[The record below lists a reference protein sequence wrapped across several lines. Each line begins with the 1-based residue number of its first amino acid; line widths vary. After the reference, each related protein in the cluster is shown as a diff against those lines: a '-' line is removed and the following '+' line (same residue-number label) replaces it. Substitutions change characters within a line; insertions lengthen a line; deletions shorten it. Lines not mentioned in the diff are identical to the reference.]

1 MAPGTACVKL
11 PKLFRTTAFRVAL
24 LYAALFG
31 FSGLAALA
39 FVYWTTTSYLMEQTD
54 TLIRAEMDILHE
66 TYQRAGLNSLRRS
79 IMERASAR
87 EESDRIYLLADQ
99 GYTPIAGNLLTWPTT
114 LKNSDGWALFIMDEQ
129 DKDEDERH
137 QREARTLSITLP
149 GQVHLLVGRDLLER
163 EELREHTLAALLWA
177 LGIMLVL
184 ALAGGAVLSRDVLR
198 RIENINRTSREIMA
212 GHFEQRIPLNG
223 SGDEFDQLAQN
234 LNLML
239 ERIERLMRGL
249 REVTDNVAHDMRSPL
264 TRLRNRLEYSQR
276 EHQGVDDSRNMIEQA
291 LRDIDGLLVTFNALL
306 SIAQLEAGGRRG
318 DWELLDAGTLAHDAA
333 ELYQPLV
340 EEHGGALSV
349 NAGTGLVVQGSR
361 ELLSQALSNLL
372 DNAIKY
378 APQGSHIQISAIG
391 AGEIVELCVA
401 DNGPG
406 IPVEARERVLERF
419 VRLDSSRHQPGSG
432 LGLSLVHAV
441 AQLHN
446 ASLSLEDNHPGL
458 KVTLRIPSAI

>member
-1 MAPGTACVKL
+1 MAPGTACVNL

-39 FVYWTTTSYLMEQTD
+39 FVYWTTTSYLIEQTD
-54 TLIRAEMDILHE
+54 TLIRAEMDVLHE
-66 TYQRAGLNSLRRS
+66 TYQHAGLDNLRSS
-79 IMERASAR
+79 IMERSSTR

-99 GYTPIAGNLLTWPTT
+99 TYTPIAGNLPAWPAT
-114 LKNSDGWALFIMDEQ
+114 LKSDGWSLFILDEH
-129 DKDEDERH
+129 DKDENEHH

-149 GQVHLLVGRDLLER
+149 GQVHLLIGRDLHER
-163 EELREHTLAALLWA
+163 EELRGHTLAALLWA

-184 ALAGGAVLSRDVLR
+184 ALAGGAVLSRGVLR
-198 RIENINRTSREIMA
+198 RIEHINRTSREIMA
-212 GHFEQRIPLNG
+212 GHFEQRVPLSG

-249 REVTDNVAHDMRSPL
+249 REVADNVAHDMRSPL
-264 TRLRNRLEYSQR
+264 TRLRNRLEHSQR
-276 EHQGVDDSRNMIEQA
+276 ERQSEGEFQNMIEQT
-291 LRDIDGLLVTFNALL
+291 LRDIDGLLNTFNALL
-306 SIAQLEAGGRRG
+306 SIAQLEAGARRG
-318 DWELLDAGTLAHDAA
+318 DWGLLDVGILAHDAA

-340 EEHGGALSV
+340 EEHGGTLSV
-349 NAGTGLVVQGSR
+349 NAGAGLMVQGSR

-378 APQGSHIQISAIG
+378 TSQGSNIQVSTVR
-391 AGEIVELCVA
+391 AGESIELCVA

-406 IPVEARERVLERF
+406 IPAEARERVLERF

-446 ASLSLEDNHPGL
+446 ASLNLDDNHPGL
-458 KVTLRIPSAI
+458 KVTLRIPAAT